1 MLGCD
6 SIGQWIGVS
15 GCCPLLS
22 PPGTVPLRGPSGVR
36 LRGSRATERS
46 GSPLWLNIIS
56 GTTDTRRPDV
66 KELPPV
72 FYWPRPSE
80 ATVPLLAAVGSWAA
94 SEGPGQGSL
103 MVMWQPLGPAR
114 ARQLTLTARQRSV
127 EANTVIAMETTNRG
141 LLIRAPGRTTGR
153 FQACLGPLRSFWSHP
168 GSTDGQSRESKT
180 RFHLNILLF
189 HWFILIYSKFV
200 FCSELGWGRP
210 DECLSPEGS
219 NRNQTLYRQHE
230 LI

>member
-1 MLGCD
+1 MLGCN

-36 LRGSRATERS
+36 LQGSGATERS

-56 GTTDTRRPDV
+56 GTADARRPD
-66 KELPPV
+66 
-72 FYWPRPSE
+72 
-80 ATVPLLAAVGSWAA
+80 VGSWAA

-103 MVMWQPLGPAR
+103 MVMWQPLGPAH
-114 ARQLTLTARQRSV
+114 ARQLTLAARRRSV

-153 FQACLGPLRSFWSHP
+153 FHACLDPIRSFWSHP

-180 RFHLNILLF
+180 RFHLNLLLF
-189 HWFILIYSKFV
+189 HWFILVYSKFV

-219 NRNQTLYRQHE
+219 NSNQTLYRQHE